1 MNNNLKGVIFGM
13 PAEAENRIDHIEVIE
28 EQIAATLNELKQ
40 LNEKKVILKT
50 PADLE
55 KAEKEIIEL
64 TDKLASLMT
73 AKTIQRS
80 LDSDEMKA
88 QSKELVSSL
97 PQKMKNEGKREVNI
111 KTSRGKQVTIKASY
125 YSQKKKTRRRKKKR

>member
-1 MNNNLKGVIFGM
+1 MS
-13 PAEAENRIDHIEVIE
+13 AEAEKIQNHIEVIE
-28 EQIAATLNELKQ
+28 EQIAETLNELKQ

-50 PADLE
+50 PVDLE

-80 LDSDEMKA
+80 LDSDEMKD

-97 PQKMKNEGKREVNI
+97 PQRMKNEGEREVNI
-111 KTSRGKQVTIKASY
+111 RTSRGKQVTIKTSY
-125 YSQKKKTRRRKKKR
+125 YSQKKKKKRKKKKR